1 MLPAFLSTKYANIST
16 LTQHTQIVV
25 TNRLPNVL
33 HPLFMCGLVNLEVN
47 NAKNTH
53 SR

>member
-33 HPLFMCGLVNLEVN
+33 EPTFHVWARKPGGEQCQ
-47 NAKNTH
+47 KY
-53 SR
+53 S